1 MLYSFRY
8 KGTKKTWIIQI
19 KTPKK
24 YRNHLLYVW
33 QHILDVSYCIYA
45 QKAVPLHPFSQNA
58 YNSLNFGSTNS
69 LIFLL
74 IFSLIF
80 VFMIHKTLRKCV
92 FFGTFRR
99 VSRYVE
105 LNWVIWKI
113 LVTYTNIAFFLPNT
127 CAYQRKSVP
136 LQRKLVPKSVKKHD
150 KLVPKSVI

>member
-8 KGTKKTWIIQI
+8 KGTKRTWIIQI

-33 QHILDVSYCIYA
+33 QHILDFSYCIYA

-58 YNSLNFGSTNS
+58 YNSLNFGRTNS

-80 VFMIHKTLRKCV
+80 VFIIELFGKSSLHKP
-92 FFGTFRR
+92 
-99 VSRYVE
+99 
-105 LNWVIWKI
+105 I
-113 LVTYTNIAFFLPNT
+113 LHFFLPNT